1 MGVGDLFPIVV
12 KSRRN
17 SLPSIIEIKPECPMR
32 KSVYIETSIIS
43 HLMSKPSRNVV
54 TAARQLITQDWW
66 KTQKSSFDAYISAA
80 VAQEFSLGDASAVL
94 GPQIAMGDF
103 QFLSD
108 SVGAQALA
116 KQLIASNGVP
126 SHRIV
131 DALHIALAAC
141 CGADYLLTWNFKFI
155 NNAMAKPLIQKTV
168 EAGGFTC
175 PTICTPEQLY
185 TGGMED
191 DAILKELR
199 ENRKAIAEN
208 RAAQPSPPPSP

>member
-1 MGVGDLFPIVV
+1 M
-12 KSRRN
+12 K
-17 SLPSIIEIKPECPMR
+17 

-43 HLMSKPSRNVV
+43 HLMSKRSRNVV

-66 KTQKSSFDAYISAA
+66 ETQKSSFDVYISAA
-80 VAQEFSLGDASAVL
+80 IAQEFLLGDASTMPGL
-94 GPQIAMGDF
+94 QIAMIDF

-108 SVGAQALA
+108 SVDALA
-116 KQLIASNGVP
+116 LAQQLIASNAVP
-126 SHRIV
+126 SHRV
-131 DALHIALAAC
+131 DDAMHIALAAC
-141 CGADYLLTWNFKFI
+141 SRADYLLTWNFKFI

-199 ENRKAIAEN
+199 ENRNVIAEN
-208 RAAQPSPPPSP
+208 CAAQPSPPPSP